1 MGSLSTTGTSAAVTT
16 PLMSVASIMTPDN
29 QSHPSGAN
37 YGSGATGTV
46 VADPGIPAIKKWLAD
61 RILTGE
67 CIDLAELL
75 PAKGRSKN
83 LSGSLEG
90 QVVLMHSANYFQA
103 KQLIP
108 DLANAVAPSTQQ
120 PMLQLGII
128 TLSFV

>member
-1 MGSLSTTGTSAAVTT
+1 
-16 PLMSVASIMTPDN
+16 MTPDN